1 MKRLL
6 TIHLVQQMD
15 GAPDLGNGLDVAAV
29 KLACDLSEG
38 ASAAGRATS
47 RASAKRSSSNPRTQP
62 AERVA

>member
-6 TIHLVQQMD
+6 TIHLVQQM
-15 GAPDLGNGLDVAAV
+15 DLGNGLDVAAV

-38 ASAAGRATS
+38 ASAAGRVTS
-47 RASAKRSSSNPRTQP
+47 RASAKSSSSNPRTQP